1 MPDLA
6 AVEQAGWHEAERR
19 GAMLRALAA
28 GRCRRNDAAAAA
40 AALGL
45 STRQVY
51 ALVRRLRASGGLL
64 TTLLPRKPNGG
75 RGRSRLA
82 AAVEAIIGAVIGEV
96 WLDRQQRSI
105 ADAAL
110 EVRRPKQASQIQ
122 AIYLW
127 DSGLD

>member
-1 MPDLA
+1 MVAEVLPASAAHDLP
-6 AVEQAGWHEAERR
+6 V
-19 GAMLRALAA
+19 
-28 GRCRRNDAAAAA
+28 
-40 AALGL
+40 
-45 STRQVY
+45 
-51 ALVRRLRASGGLL
+51 
-64 TTLLPRKPNGG
+64 LPRKPNGG